1 MKNKIAALGLSALT
15 ILSLTLGAQA
25 GLPYSQP
32 FINEV
37 RAQDAIT
44 VKVSKSGSNLVID
57 ASGTLESNWWYKQV
71 DLAVAYDD
79 GKTGTI
85 QLILNPGNNGISA
98 QYNWSNSQ
106 TGKISEKDD
115 SKKTFSGEVSMP
127 LSIFSSDSFTV
138 TYNGVKTKIG
148 DDTASEESSKTTT
161 DTKKTDTSDSTKE
174 TDTSDQSTKTS
185 DGTESK
191 SKTTTLSANT
201 DGKITVDGSLD
212 DWSSKITSRTSTD
225 SDIDYWKVVRDT
237 SGNVYFVFTG
247 KASTQWYG
255 NYKWKYLKITQNGKD
270 TGAQINNL
278 ASSTGASV
286 KEVNNANGNTAA
298 DYVVEVKIPAS
309 YFTDSDFTLNFAG
322 TTVKAAD
329 IQVVNGKDTTE
340 KDDGKY
346 HGIVIDGKF
355 DDWNHVTKYDA
366 KCPNDSHPNCL
377 SKAAMVFDGDYVY
390 IYVQDGK
397 GSTAANAGSHSNGNF
412 AVTTDLGRSKI
423 LHFNTDGTVTS
434 SQIKNI
440 SSKHVGDQWEVSFP
454 KSQLPNYSKTISFGL
469 YSADSSDP
477 AEPFVKNV
485 ANLNGSSGNTGS
497 FDGISYDGSYSDWDS
512 YPHTL
517 IQYATSGTQSEL
529 VDGEGAI
536 YYHDGKVYGHVYTE
550 MSSHLNEHGGELA
563 YAISIRL
570 NRSEKTI
577 FYPRL
582 ISVDSS
588 GNINWNPSFTKDG
601 TYEYYIVDTNGWS
614 SAKTLSDLN
623 SGKYG
628 NSVYGK
634 MTMTI
639 KDGKKDECEYYLDA
653 AKLADK
659 FNLGENDIQY
669 VEERFG
675 RIGQQWI
682 GTTGAS
688 TNPWLG
694 IAICIGVTAVVLLYS
709 KYKKTKD

>member
-1 MKNKIAALGLSALT
+1 MKNKLAALGLSALT
-15 ILSLTLGAQA
+15 VLSLTLGSLA
-25 GLPYSQP
+25 GIPLTQP

-37 RAQDAIT
+37 RAQDDVT
-44 VKVSKSGSNLVID
+44 VKVKKSGSNLVID
-57 ASGTLESNWWYKQV
+57 ASGTLDSGWWYKEV
-71 DLAVAYDD
+71 DLPITYDD

-85 QLILNPGNNGISA
+85 QLILQVGNNAISA

-127 LSIFSSDSFTV
+127 LSIFSSESFTV
-138 TYNGVKTKIG
+138 TYDGVKTKIG
-148 DDTASEESSKTTT
+148 DDSSSED
-161 DTKKTDTSDSTKE
+161 DTKTSTDTSKK

-185 DGTESK
+185 DSTESK
-191 SKTTTLSANT
+191 SKTTSLTANT
-201 DGKITVDGSLD
+201 DGKITVDGALD
-212 DWSSKITSRTSTD
+212 DWSSKITSQTSTD
-225 SDIDYWKVVRDT
+225 SAIDYWKVVRDT
-237 SGNVYFVFTG
+237 SGNVYLVFTG
-247 KASTQWYG
+247 EASTQWYG
-255 NYKWKYLKITQNGKD
+255 DYDWKVLTISQNGNTENIQIHNLAET
-270 TGAQINNL
+270 TGA
-278 ASSTGASV
+278 TV

-298 DYVVEVKIPAS
+298 DYVVEAKIPAS

-322 TTVKAAD
+322 TTIKASS
-329 IQVVNGKDTTE
+329 IQVINGKDTTE

-355 DDWNHVTKYDA
+355 SDWNHVTKYDA
-366 KCPNDSHPNCL
+366 TCPNSAHPNCL

-412 AVTTDLGRSKI
+412 AVTTDLGGTKV
-423 LHFNTDGTVTS
+423 LHFNDDGTVTS
-434 SQIKNI
+434 DQIKNI

-469 YSADSSDP
+469 YSVDSSDP

-485 ANLNGSSGNTGS
+485 ANLDGSGGNTGT
-497 FDGISYDGSYSDWDS
+497 FNGITYDGSYSDWDS
-512 YPHTL
+512 YPHTV
-517 IQYATSGTQSEL
+517 IEYATAGTQDEKA
-529 VDGEGAI
+529 DAEGAI

-550 MSSHLNEHGGELA
+550 MTAHLNEHGGEMA

-570 NRSEKTI
+570 NKSESTI

-628 NSVYGK
+628 NKVYGK

-639 KDGKKDECEYYLDA
+639 KNGKRDECEYYLDA

-659 FNLGENDIQY
+659 FNLNENDIHD
-669 VEERFG
+669 VEARFG

-682 GTTGAS
+682 GTSGAS

-694 IAICIGVTAVVLLYS
+694 IAICIGVTAAVLLYR

>member
-1 MKNKIAALGLSALT
+1 MKHRIRTLGLSVLT
-15 ILSLTLGAQA
+15 VLSLSLGASV

-37 RAQDAIT
+37 KAADAIE
-44 VKVSKSGSNLVID
+44 VKVKKDGSNLVID

-71 DLAVAYDD
+71 DLSVTYDD

-85 QLILNPGNNGISA
+85 QLILKPGNNDISA
-98 QYNWSNSQ
+98 QYNWGSTQ

-127 LSIFSSDSFTV
+127 LSLFSSDSFTV
-138 TYNGVKTKIG
+138 TYDGVKTKIG
-148 DDTASEESSKTTT
+148 DDTESEDSSKTS
-161 DTKKTDTSDSTKE
+161 KDTSDSTKKA
-174 TDTSDQSTKTS
+174 DTSDQSTKTS
-185 DGTESK
+185 DEAE
-191 SKTTTLSANT
+191 SKTTTLTANT
-201 DGKITVDGSLD
+201 DGKITIDGKLD
-212 DWSSKITSRTSTD
+212 DWSSKITAQTSTD
-225 SDIDYWKVVRDT
+225 SEIDYWKVVRDT
-237 SGNVYFVFTG
+237 SGNVYFSFTG
-247 KASTQWYG
+247 NASTQWYG
-255 NYKWKYLKITQNGKD
+255 NYDWKYLKITQNGKD
-270 TGAQINNL
+270 TGAQIHNL
-278 ASSTGASV
+278 ASNTGATV

-322 TTVKAAD
+322 TTVKASD

-340 KDDGKY
+340 EDDGKY

-355 DDWNHVTKYDA
+355 KDWNAVTKYDA
-366 KCPNDSHPNCL
+366 TCPNKSHPNCL

-397 GSTAANAGSHSNGNF
+397 SSTAANAGSHSDGNF

-423 LHFNTDGTVTS
+423 LHFNADGTVTS

-454 KSQLPNYSKTISFGL
+454 KSQLPNYQKTISFGL

-477 AEPFVKNV
+477 AEPFVKDV
-485 ANLNGSSGNTGS
+485 ANLDGSSGNTGS
-497 FDGISYDGSYSDWDS
+497 FDGISYDGSYSDWNS

-517 IQYATSGTQSEL
+517 IQYATSGTQAEL

-570 NRSEKTI
+570 NRNDSTI
-577 FYPRL
+577 FNPRL
-582 ISVDSS
+582 ISVDAS
-588 GNINWNPSFTKDG
+588 GNINWNPSFSADG
-601 TYEYYIVDTNGWS
+601 TYEYYLVDTNGWS
-614 SAKTLSDLN
+614 SAKTLKDLE

-639 KDGKKDECEYYLDA
+639 KNGKKDECEYYLDA

-659 FNLGENDIQY
+659 FNLEENDIQY

-694 IAICIGVTAVVLLYS
+694 IAICIGVTAAVLLYR